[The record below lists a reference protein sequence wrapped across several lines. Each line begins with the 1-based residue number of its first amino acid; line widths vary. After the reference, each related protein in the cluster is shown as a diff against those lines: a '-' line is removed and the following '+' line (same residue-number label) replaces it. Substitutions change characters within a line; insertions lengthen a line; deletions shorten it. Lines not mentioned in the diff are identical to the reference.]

1 MKKIVFLAALGLLAL
16 SMASCG
22 KKSDKGAASAAESA
36 SEDPSENSLGATIQK
51 IGDGSM
57 MVQTDDGKSYTFDIS
72 KVKMDPAWELMPGDE
87 VQIGYDGAEP
97 ADGMAVNTVVMS
109 VPFEYSSEDY
119 NEDPTIYGEITAV
132 DDKSIT
138 IREQPDERADVD
150 EGSSQVSPESR
161 MGDSYTLERAAYGT
175 EVTKDG
181 VKVGAFALV
190 SYTGDLKDKAVAYR
204 VCTEDMME
212 DETSNVIGV
221 KGKLEKFEES
231 NPDLPI
237 LYLKASDG
245 TELKFTVS
253 DDENLKKL
261 AKENV
266 GKEVE
271 VDFAD
276 SLRARV
282 SSATNIKPLH

>member
-1 MKKIVFLAALGLLAL
+1 
-16 SMASCG
+16 
-22 KKSDKGAASAAESA
+22 
-36 SEDPSENSLGATIQK
+36 
-51 IGDGSM
+51 
-57 MVQTDDGKSYTFDIS
+57 
-72 KVKMDPAWELMPGDE
+72 
-87 VQIGYDGAEP
+87 
-97 ADGMAVNTVVMS
+97 
-109 VPFEYSSEDY
+109 
-119 NEDPTIYGEITAV
+119 
-132 DDKSIT
+132 
-138 IREQPDERADVD
+138 
-150 EGSSQVSPESR
+150 
-161 MGDSYTLERAAYGT
+161 
-175 EVTKDG
+175 
-181 VKVGAFALV
+181 
-190 SYTGDLKDKAVAYR
+190 
-204 VCTEDMME
+204 ME
-212 DETSNVIGV
+212 DEASNVIGV
-221 KGKLEKFEES
+221 KGKLEKLEES